1 MEDNKK
7 LIKRLKK
14 HDEDALDIVMKQYMP
29 LVTSLIYNI
38 GRGSLTSEDIEEAAI
53 DTFVTLWKNTE
64 KIQDA
69 SLRGYICV
77 IAKSKAFDKLDIVKR
92 SHTVNSESI
101 DDEDSFS
108 IENELEQ
115 KEAQALLYEV
125 INTLEE
131 PDREIIIRYY
141 YWYQRIASIA
151 DKTGL
156 SVDNV
161 KVRLHRARIKI
172 RNILKERG
180 YEI

>member
-1 MEDNKK
+1 MEDNNK

-38 GRGSLTSEDIEEAAI
+38 GRGSLSPEDIEEAAI
-53 DTFVTLWKNTE
+53 DTFVSLWNNTG
-64 KIQDA
+64 KIRDG
-69 SLRGYICV
+69 SLKGYICV
-77 IAKSKAFDKLDIVKR
+77 IAKSKAFDKLDSVRRR
-92 SHTVNSESI
+92 SNENSELN
-101 DDEDSFS
+101 DEEDCFS

-115 KEAQALLYEV
+115 KEAQTLLYEV